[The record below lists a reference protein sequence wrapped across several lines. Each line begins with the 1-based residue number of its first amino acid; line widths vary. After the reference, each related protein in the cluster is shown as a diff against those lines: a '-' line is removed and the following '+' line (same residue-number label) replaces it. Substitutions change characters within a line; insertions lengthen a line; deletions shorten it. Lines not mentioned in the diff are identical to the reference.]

1 MSLSVAADAM
11 DRLGAAAD
19 DVAFMMISVD
29 PDRDELTML
38 GDYVRQFDERFV
50 GVGGGIDAISDAA
63 ALYGVF
69 FHCGEPD
76 DDGRYLVDHTS
87 TLIGI
92 DPSGELKVLW
102 DPNVTADRLADDLRA
117 MTA

>member
-1 MSLSVAADAM
+1 
-11 DRLGAAAD
+11 
-19 DVAFMMISVD
+19 MMISVD
-29 PDRDELTML
+29 PARDELTML